1 MKAPLL
7 IELLSEELPP
17 KSLKKLA
24 EIFAQ
29 LIFTNLKTLDFLE
42 TGATYKA
49 FATPRRLAVQIED
62 VRDECPSIQDRK
74 KLVPVEIAFDS
85 TGKETIALVK
95 RLEKES
101 ALLSDTIRAFE
112 GGKEYV
118 WLDRLAPGRPL
129 VDVLSAVVSAAIESL
144 PIAKMMRWGSSEVQF
159 VRPVHGLVMLHGT
172 RLIEGTV
179 LGLHSRNAT
188 LGHRFMSQGE
198 ITLASAADYSATLT
212 QQGNVI
218 AAFDQR
224 REMIRAQLNA
234 AAGQRTWLQD
244 EALLD
249 EVTALV
255 EYPAVYEAGFE
266 AEFLAVP
273 QECLILTMKANQ
285 KYFPLMDSAA
295 ADAKLTNRF
304 LVVSNMQVADPS
316 HIITGNAR
324 VVRPRLADAKFFF
337 ETDKKAPLSAR
348 IGKLASVVY
357 HNKLG
362 SQGERVDRLIKLAA
376 AIARRLNA
384 AGLPTDIGE
393 AERAALLAKADLV
406 TDMVG
411 EFPEL
416 QGIMGRYYA
425 LNDGESATVAAA
437 VEAHYRPRFNGDTLP
452 QGTVAATVALADKL
466 DALIGFFGIGQIP
479 TGDKDPFGLRRA
491 ALGVLRILMETPLPL
506 SLADLI
512 EDAAAG
518 FAPALL
524 THECRITSA
533 VRMDTAAHN
542 FFRERLRNLLRDAGH
557 EPNAVDAVLA
567 QNPTR
572 MDEVPHR
579 LSAVRAFALLPEA
592 AALAAANKR
601 IVNIL
606 KKSTEQIS
614 GAVNPALLHEAAE
627 KILFAEVE
635 KLAPMIEAQMTAGDY
650 TTALKTLANVRS
662 AVDAFF
668 ADVMVNAEDAAIRA
682 NRLALLARLAGLM
695 NCVADIS
702 RLSS

>member
-1 MKAPLL
+1 MKATLL
-7 IELLSEELPP
+7 IELLTEELPP
-17 KSLKKLA
+17 KSLTKLGLSFLEQMQKALA
-24 EIFAQ
+24 EAGFIAPD
-29 LIFTNLKTLDFLE
+29 N
-42 TGATYKA
+42 TGQY
-49 FATPRRLAVQIED
+49 FATPRRLALEFKDCLETQPDRTIEKKGPAVSSGLGAD
-62 VRDECPSIQDRK
+62 GTPTKALEGFMRGAGVTFSQLEKVSDGKAEYFAIRLHKPGESLDAVLGQLVDAALK
-74 KLVPVEIAFDS
+74 KLPV
-85 TGKETIALVK
+85 
-95 RLEKES
+95 
-101 ALLSDTIRAFE
+101 
-112 GGKEYV
+112 
-118 WLDRLAPGRPL
+118 
-129 VDVLSAVVSAAIESL
+129 
-144 PIAKMMRWGSSEVQF
+144 AKLMRWGNSDVQF
-159 VRPVHGLVMLHGT
+159 VRPVHGLVLLHGT
-172 RLIEGTV
+172 RVVPGTA
-179 LGLHSRNAT
+179 LGLTSGNTTR
-188 LGHRFMSQGE
+188 GHRFMSTGA
-198 ITLASAADYSATLT
+198 ITLSNADVYAATLE
-212 QQGNVI
+212 QQGRVVVS
-218 AAFDQR
+218 FEQR
-224 REMIRAQLNA
+224 REKIRALLDT
-234 AAGQRTWLQD
+234 AAGRRTWLQD
-244 EALLD
+244 DALLD

-266 AEFLAVP
+266 EEFLAVP

-295 ADAKLTNRF
+295 ANARLTNRF
-304 LVVSNMQVADPS
+304 LVVSNMQVDDPS

-337 ETDKKAPLSAR
+337 ETDKKTPLSAR

-384 AGLPTDIGE
+384 AGLPTNIGE

-437 VEAHYRPRFNGDTLP
+437 IEAHYRPRFNGDTLP
-452 QGTVAATVALADKL
+452 QGTVAAAVALADKL

-491 ALGVLRILMETPLPL
+491 ALGVLRILMETPLPV
-506 SLADLI
+506 SLTDLI
-512 EDAAAG
+512 EDAVAG

-533 VRMDTAAHN
+533 D

-572 MDEVPHR
+572 MDEVPQR
-579 LSAVRAFALLPEA
+579 LAAVKAFALLPEA

-606 KKSTEQIS
+606 KKSTEQVSPLI
-614 GAVNPALLHEAAE
+614 NPALLQEAAE

-635 KLAPMIEAQMTAGDY
+635 KLAPMIEAHMAAGSY

-668 ADVMVNAEDAAIRA
+668 ADVMVNANDEAIRA